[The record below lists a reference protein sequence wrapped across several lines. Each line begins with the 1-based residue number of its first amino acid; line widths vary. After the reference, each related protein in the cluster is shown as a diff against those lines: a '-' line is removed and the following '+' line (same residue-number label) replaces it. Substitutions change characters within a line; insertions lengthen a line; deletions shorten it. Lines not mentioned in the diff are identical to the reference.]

1 MKEYVFAIVGG
12 LLASMS
18 HYVLVMRPALLIQQE
33 EAKKQQEEFRKL
45 YEKMKRY

>member
-1 MKEYVFAIVGG
+1 MKEYVFAIAGG

-18 HYVLVMRPALLIQQE
+18 HYILVMRPALLKQQA

-45 YEKMKRY
+45 YERIRKP